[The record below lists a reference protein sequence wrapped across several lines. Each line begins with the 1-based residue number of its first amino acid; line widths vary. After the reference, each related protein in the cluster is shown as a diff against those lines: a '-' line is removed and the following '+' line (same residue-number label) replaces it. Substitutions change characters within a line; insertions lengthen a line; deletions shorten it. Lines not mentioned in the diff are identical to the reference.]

1 MITATLPTLIQSFFT
16 DRLLRQRAMSP
27 NTVASYRDTFRL
39 LLRFAAQR
47 LNKQPSQL
55 EIEQL
60 NAAFIGEF
68 LEHLEEGRGNG
79 ARTRNTRLAAIRTF
93 YRYVALSEP
102 AYSLL
107 CQQVLAI
114 PNKRFERRPI
124 EFLHRDEIE
133 ALLAAPDTSTWIG
146 RRDRTL
152 LLVATQT
159 GLRVSEITALRRK
172 DVVLERGAHVRCDGK
187 GRKERCTPL
196 RKETETALR
205 NWLKEQDGQDDDP
218 VFPALRGDQLSRDAV
233 ERLVAKHTATASTKC
248 PTLENKKVTPHTL
261 RHSSAMDLLQ
271 HGVDRTVIA
280 LWLGHECVQT
290 TQMYLHADLRV
301 REEALARTAPLDV
314 KQARYRPDDRLLSF
328 LEGL

>member
-1 MITATLPTLIQSFFT
+1 MIAANLPTLIQTFFT
-16 DRLLRQRAMSP
+16 DRLLRQREMSP
-27 NTVASYRDTFRL
+27 NTIASYRDTFRL
-39 LLRFAAQR
+39 LLRFAAQQ
-47 LNKQPSQL
+47 LKKQPSQL

-60 NAAFIGEF
+60 DAAFIGEF
-68 LEHLEEGRGNG
+68 LEHLEEGRGNC

-93 YRYVALSEP
+93 YRYVALNEP

-107 CQQVLAI
+107 CQQVLAM

-133 ALLAAPDTSTWIG
+133 ALLAAPDISTWFG

-152 LLVATQT
+152 LLVAAQT

-172 DVVLERGAHVRCDGK
+172 DVVLERGAHVRCKGK

-196 RKETETALR
+196 RKEAEHALQA
-205 NWLKEQDGQDDDP
+205 WLKEKGGQDDDP
-218 VFPALRGDQLSRDAV
+218 VFPSLRGGQLSRDAV
-233 ERLVAKHTATASTKC
+233 ERLVAKHATAAATQC
-248 PTLENKKVTPHTL
+248 PTLKNKKVTPHTL
-261 RHSSAMDLLQ
+261 RHSSAMDLLH

-290 TQMYLHADLRV
+290 TQMYLHADLRIK
-301 REEALARTAPLDV
+301 EQALARTTPLGV
-314 KQARYRPDDRLLSF
+314 KLGHYRPGDALLSF